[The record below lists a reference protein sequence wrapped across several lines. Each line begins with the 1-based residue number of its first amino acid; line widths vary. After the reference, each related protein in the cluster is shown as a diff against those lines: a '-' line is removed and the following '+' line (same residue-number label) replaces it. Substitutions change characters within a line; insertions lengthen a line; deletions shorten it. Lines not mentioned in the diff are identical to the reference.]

1 MNINNIVIGLKN
13 FKFENSYKKNNNQK
27 IIIGGGIYTSE
38 TSVDSEYL
46 KPSKNNV
53 ADSDTSFD
61 TVANLSVES
70 IYLKPLNNNI
80 AANDIVFDTITD
92 INTNNNNETSIFS
105 VPDITV
111 SNTSINAEDSETSIF
126 SVPDITVS
134 NTSINAEDS
143 ETSIFSVPD
152 ITVSNTS
159 INAEDSETSVDSTYL
174 KQYQTNLTI
183 SDTSVDTNNT
193 DVQTVNNANFAEDI
207 LYNTES
213 DIIED
218 KVLKTKY
225 SIQPE
230 SVEKLLKLI

>member
-143 ETSIFSVPD
+143 ETS
-152 ITVSNTS
+152 
-159 INAEDSETSVDSTYL
+159 VDSTYL

>member
-1 MNINNIVIGLKN
+1 MNINDIVIGLKN

-70 IYLKPLNNNI
+70 IYLKPSNNNR
-80 AANDIVFDTITD
+80 AANDIGFDTITD
-92 INTNNNNETSIFS
+92 INTNN
-105 VPDITV
+105 
-111 SNTSINAEDSETSIF
+111 SETSIF

>member
-1 MNINNIVIGLKN
+1 MNINDIVIGLKN
-13 FKFENSYKKNNNQK
+13 FKFENSYKKNNNNQK

-46 KPSKNNV
+46 KTSKNNV

-70 IYLKPLNNNI
+70 IYLKPSNNNR
-80 AANDIVFDTITD
+80 AANDIGFDTITD
-92 INTNNNNETSIFS
+92 INTNN
-105 VPDITV
+105 
-111 SNTSINAEDSETSIF
+111 SETSIF

-143 ETSIFSVPD
+143 ATSI
-152 ITVSNTS
+152 
-159 INAEDSETSVDSTYL
+159 DSTYL
-174 KQYQTNLTI
+174 KQYQNNLTI

-193 DVQTVNNANFAEDI
+193 DVQPVNNTNFAEDI

-213 DIIED
+213 ENIED